1 MTQQR
6 FSHAI
11 VASAL
16 LHGAAIA
23 LIIGIAYLAGLRTGQ
38 PLEFFELVA
47 GEGDNLSATEA
58 PALGAPDGNP
68 AVTTQ
73 PTPAPTTTVIASAPA
88 PAEKAPPDLSKALKT
103 SVTKAEN
110 KVAAQAAK
118 EKAAAEKAAKEEAAR
133 QAALQA
139 KMSKEDFDKLQK
151 GKTTPAPANQK
162 TNVPKVGVGLA
173 GGVAG
178 GSASNTKGGAGG
190 TALTAAQQSLVAAY
204 TAMLRDRL
212 NKNLL
217 DQSPPGLS
225 DTLVATV
232 SMRMLPSGILSGATI
247 VKRSGNSD
255 FDKAVLDAI
264 RLTRMPEGPPKGFET
279 DTFLW
284 DFKAAEKAGP

>member
-11 VASAL
+11 VVSAL

-23 LIIGIAYLAGLRTGQ
+23 LIIGIAYLASLRTGK

-73 PTPAPTTTVIASAPA
+73 PTPAPTTTVIAPAAPV
-88 PAEKAPPDLSKALKT
+88 EKATPDLSKALKT

-133 QAALQA
+133 QAALQS

-162 TNVPKVGVGLA
+162 ANVPKVGVGLP

-178 GSASNTKGGAGG
+178 GSPNNTKGGAGG
-190 TALTAAQQSLVAAY
+190 TALTAGQQSLVAAY
-204 TAMLRDRL
+204 TAMLRDKL
-212 NKNLL
+212 NKNLV

-225 DTLVATV
+225 DTLVTTV
-232 SMRMLPSGILSGATI
+232 SMKMLPSGMLSGATI
-247 VKRSGNSD
+247 VKRSGNAE

-264 RLTRMPEGPPKGFET
+264 RLTRMPEAPPKGFET
-279 DTFLW
+279 DAFLW
-284 DFKAAEKAGP
+284 DFKAADKAAP